1 MHSFPS
7 CKFCQ
12 NSCIFLQLGKRQL
25 IPMIAMSV
33 SDTIASCIL
42 PVPFRVSWACHRST
56 VTKSSQPFPLA
67 RYFAPLGALRL
78 LYIMRGRRL
87 NLLFNP
93 LGEKL
98 CQCVNSWILKKHFN
112 D

>member
-1 MHSFPS
+1 MFVTDTNESF
-7 CKFCQ
+7 
-12 NSCIFLQLGKRQL
+12 
-25 IPMIAMSV
+25 
-33 SDTIASCIL
+33 IL

-78 LYIMRGRRL
+78 LYIMRGRRQ

-98 CQCVNSWILKKHFN
+98 CQCVNSWILKKHFIDCEIVIKYIAN
-112 D
+112 YGIGKKKQYRMTTQN